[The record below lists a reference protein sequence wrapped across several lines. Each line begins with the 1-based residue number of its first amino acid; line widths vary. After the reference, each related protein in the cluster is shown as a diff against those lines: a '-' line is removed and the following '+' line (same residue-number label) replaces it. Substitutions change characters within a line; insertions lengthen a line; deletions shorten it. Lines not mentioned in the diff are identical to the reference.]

1 MKPFGKPRR
10 VTPKSSGTPADLL
23 VVGLGNPGAEYAH
36 TRHNAGQDAVEL
48 LAERHNVSLKKA
60 MGVALWGQTRVGE
73 KLLALGLP
81 GTYMNLSGEGVA
93 PLVRRYGIDDLTK
106 LVVIHDEV
114 DLPLGR
120 IQVKVGGGLA
130 GHNGLKSIKH
140 HLKDDGFTRIRIG
153 VDKPDGRQPVSDWV
167 LRRPTGDDRVTY
179 DRAVA
184 DAADAV
190 ETILVYG
197 PVVAMDR
204 HNARNG

>member
-1 MKPFGKPRR
+1 
-10 VTPKSSGTPADLL
+10 
-23 VVGLGNPGAEYAH
+23 
-36 TRHNAGQDAVEL
+36 
-48 LAERHNVSLKKA
+48 
-60 MGVALWGQTRVGE
+60 MGVAYWGQTRIGD
-73 KLLALGLP
+73 KLVALGLP

-167 LRRPTGDDRVTY
+167 LRRPAGDDLITFAQ
-179 DRAVA
+179 AVEE
-184 DAADAV
+184 AADAV
-190 ETILVYG
+190 ETILQQGVDQ
-197 PVVAMDR
+197 AMNI
-204 HNARNG
+204 HNR

>member
-1 MKPFGKPRR
+1 LQS
-10 VTPKSSGTPADLL
+10 KSAGNPADLL
-23 VVGLGNPGAEYAH
+23 VIGLGNPGAEYAH

-48 LAERHNVSLKKA
+48 LAQRHAVSLKKA
-60 MGVALWGQTRVGE
+60 MGVAYWGQTRVGD

-93 PLVRRYGIDDLTK
+93 PLVRRYGISDLTK
-106 LVVIHDEV
+106 LVIVHDEV

-140 HLKDDGFTRIRIG
+140 FLKDDAFVRIRVG

-167 LRRPTGDDRVTY
+167 LRRPSGDDSIVFEQ
-179 DRAVA
+179 AIA
-184 DAADAV
+184 AAADAV
-190 ETILVYG
+190 ETILGQGVDQ
-197 PVVAMDR
+197 AMNQFNR
-204 HNARNG
+204 

>member
-1 MKPFGKPRR
+1 MTKPGQNFRKKVYASKYAG
-10 VTPKSSGTPADLL
+10 SPADLL
-23 VVGLGNPGAEYAH
+23 VIGLGNPGDEYAH

-48 LAERHNVSLKKA
+48 LAQRFGVSLKKA
-60 MGVALWGQTRVGE
+60 MGVAYWGQTRVDG
-73 KLLALGLP
+73 KLLAIGLP
-81 GTYMNLSGEGVA
+81 GTYMNLSGEGTA

-153 VDKPDGRQPVSDWV
+153 VDKPDGRQPVADWV
-167 LRRPTGDDRVTY
+167 LKRPSKEDQATF
-179 DRAVA
+179 AQAIA

-190 ETILVYG
+190 ETILREG
-197 PVVAMDR
+197 PTTAMNR
-204 HNARNG
+204 HNS

>member
-1 MKPFGKPRR
+1 M
-10 VTPKSSGTPADLL
+10 L
-23 VVGLGNPGAEYAH
+23 VVGLGNPGEEYAH

-48 LAERHNVSLKKA
+48 LAQRFGVSLKKA
-60 MGVALWGQTRVGE
+60 MGVAYWGQTRVGD

-93 PLVRRYGIDDLTK
+93 PLVRRYGIEDLTK
-106 LVVIHDEV
+106 LVILHDEV
-114 DLPLGR
+114 DLPTGR

-167 LRRPTGDDRVTY
+167 LKRPGTQDK
-179 DRAVA
+179 AAFEQAIA

-190 ETILVYG
+190 ETILREG
-197 PVVAMDR
+197 TTAAMNK
-204 HNARNG
+204 HNS

>member
-1 MKPFGKPRR
+1 
-10 VTPKSSGTPADLL
+10 LL
-23 VVGLGNPGAEYAH
+23 VVGLGNPGEQYAH

-48 LAERHNVSLKKA
+48 LADRLGVSLKRA
-60 MGVALWGQTRVGE
+60 MGVAYWGQTRVGD

-93 PLVRRYGIDDLTK
+93 PLVRRYGIEDLTK
-106 LVVIHDEV
+106 LVIIHDEV

-153 VDKPDGRQPVSDWV
+153 VDKPVTQQPVSDWV
-167 LRRPTGDDRVTY
+167 LKRPG
-179 DRAVA
+179 AA
-184 DAADAV
+184 DLPEFEKAISNAADAV
-190 ETILVYG
+190 ETILREG
-197 PVVAMDR
+197 TTVAMNR
-204 HNARNG
+204 HNS